1 MKEGGVMS
9 IKALL
14 WGIRKYF
21 TGVNTERHFQNFS
34 FHLNHPV
41 KRPKMRNLLQFLALC
56 AVVSLCVCYDSRES
70 NESHEDLFV
79 PPNRA
84 NSFLPGN
91 RRTPP
96 RGNSFNPYGS
106 IRKRKSPVE
115 IRAETCED
123 YTPCRYYAYRFGFQQ
138 AYQRYFGARS
148 PPQQP
153 YRPAGTRRF

>member
-1 MKEGGVMS
+1 
-9 IKALL
+9 
-14 WGIRKYF
+14 
-21 TGVNTERHFQNFS
+21 
-34 FHLNHPV
+34 
-41 KRPKMRNLLQFLALC
+41 MRNLLQFLALC

-79 PPNRA
+79 PPYRA

-96 RGNSFNPYGS
+96 RGNSYNPNGF
-106 IRKRKSPVE
+106 IRNRKSPVE

-138 AYQRYFGARS
+138 AYQRYFGARNS
-148 PPQQP
+148 PQQP